1 MNQPEKLAFLKKLTD
16 ETVLTRR
23 AMIERLGTPVLDLSD
38 QVAAVIGTGGKI
50 LVAGNGGLAAIA
62 SLFAGELIN
71 RVSVKRNRQSLPAIS
86 LSGDASM
93 LTAAADEFGYD
104 WVFARQIE
112 GIGHKGDMFVA
123 LSTTG
128 NPPNLI
134 RAAHA
139 AREKGMISAALLGG
153 TGGKLKSLV
162 DRPLIIPQT
171 SRQRVREEQLFILHV
186 LVELIERDLC
196 A

>member
-1 MNQPEKLAFLKKLTD
+1 MTQNDKLILLKKLSD
-16 ETVLTRR
+16 DTVLSRR

-38 QVAAVIGTGGKI
+38 QIEAVIGSGGKL

-71 RVSVKRNRQSLPAIS
+71 RVSVKRIRQSLPALS

-93 LTAAADEFGYD
+93 LTAAADQFGYE

-112 GIGHKGDMFVA
+112 GIGHRGDMLIA

-128 NPPNLI
+128 NSPNLI
-134 RAAHA
+134 RAAQS

-171 SRQRVREEQLFILHV
+171 SRQRVCEEQLFILHV

>member
-1 MNQPEKLAFLKKLTD
+1 MTQNDKLILLKKISD
-16 ETVLTRR
+16 DTVLSRR
-23 AMIERLGTPVLDLSD
+23 AMIERLDTPVLDLSH
-38 QVAAVIGTGGKI
+38 QIAAVIGSGGKL

-71 RVSVKRNRQSLPAIS
+71 RVSVKRNRQSLPALS

-93 LTAAADEFGYD
+93 LTAAADQFGYE

-112 GIGHKGDMFVA
+112 GIGHRGDMLIA

-134 RAAHA
+134 RAAQT

-171 SRQRVREEQLFILHV
+171 SRQRIREEQLFILHV

>member
-1 MNQPEKLAFLKKLTD
+1 MTQNDKLVFLKKLSD
-16 ETVLTRR
+16 ETVLSRR
-23 AMIERLGTPVLDLSD
+23 AMIEGLGTPVLDLSD
-38 QVAAVIGTGGKI
+38 QIAAVIGSGGK
-50 LVAGNGGLAAIA
+50 LMVAGNGGLAAIA
-62 SLFAGELIN
+62 SLFTGELIN
-71 RVSVKRNRQSLPAIS
+71 RVSDKRNRQSLPALS

-93 LTAAADEFGYD
+93 LTAAADQFGYE

-112 GIGHKGDMFVA
+112 GIGHRGDMFIA

-128 NPPNLI
+128 NPPNLV
-134 RAAHA
+134 RAAQT
-139 AREKGMISAALLGG
+139 ARDKGIISAALLGG
-153 TGGKLKSLV
+153 SGGKLKGLI

-171 SRQRVREEQLFILHV
+171 SRPRVREEQLFILHV

>member
-1 MNQPEKLAFLKKLTD
+1 MTQNDKLILLKKISD
-16 ETVLTRR
+16 DTVLSRR
-23 AMIERLGTPVLDLSD
+23 AMIERLDTPVLDLSD
-38 QVAAVIGTGGKI
+38 QIAAVIGSGGKL

-71 RVSVKRNRQSLPAIS
+71 RVSVKRNRQSLPALS

-93 LTAAADEFGYD
+93 LTAAADQFGYE

-112 GIGHKGDMFVA
+112 GIGHRGDMLIA

-134 RAAHA
+134 RAAQT

-171 SRQRVREEQLFILHV
+171 SRQRIREEQLFILHV